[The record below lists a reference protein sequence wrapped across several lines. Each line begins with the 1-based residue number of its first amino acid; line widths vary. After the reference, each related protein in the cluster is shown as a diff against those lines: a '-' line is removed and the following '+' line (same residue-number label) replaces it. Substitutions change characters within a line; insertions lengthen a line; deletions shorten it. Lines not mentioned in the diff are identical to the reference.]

1 MQIRQLENIQDLDD
15 IKNLVQ
21 DLSVWKDTLQE
32 WFQDY
37 PIENLDYFKDFI
49 LRSPLSLWVFEDKK
63 MIGFVVSYDISN
75 ILNIQNSHDPILQYL
90 LEKQYLDNKSV
101 YIDIFW
107 IIQNMQ
113 NRWIGVRLLL
123 SLINYIKQQEFK
135 NIRCVVCTDSHN
147 QNSNIY
153 KILKYLWL
161 ETFDKITDSKW
172 NNFWI
177 YKADLK

>member
-1 MQIRQLENIQDLDD
+1 MQIRQLENTQDLDD

-21 DLSVWKDTLQE
+21 DLSVWNNSLQE

-49 LRSPLSLWVFEDKK
+49 LQSPLSLWAFQDKK

-75 ILNIQNSHDPILQYL
+75 ILNIEKAHDPILQYL
-90 LEKQYLDNKSV
+90 LEKQYLDNKSI
-101 YIDIFW
+101 YIDILW

-113 NRWIGVRLLL
+113 NKWIGIRLLQ
-123 SLINYIKQQEFK
+123 SLMSYIKQQEFK
-135 NIRCVVCTDSHN
+135 NIRCVVCTDSHT
-147 QNSNIY
+147 QNSNVY

-161 ETFDKITDSKW
+161 EIFEKITDNKW
-172 NNFWI
+172 NNFEI
-177 YKADLK
+177 YKIELK